1 MGVQV
6 GEGNTQIIY
15 SYNRL
20 TWTDGIAPPPLISV
34 SGAVESPYRGLGA
47 FDERDAAFFFGRE
60 DAATAVL
67 ERMSRHLEGL
77 GLLIV
82 SGVSGAGKSSLLRAG
97 VLPRLRGSGLAGAPE
112 AAAWPCLV
120 FTPSRAPL
128 DELAVAVASVAGVD
142 AAGVRIGLDTDP
154 AAFALTARQA
164 AATGAGGPAPAFG
177 AEGSGRQRRLLLVVD
192 QFEQLFTQCPDE
204 RQRRAFLTALHA
216 AAGAPPGQ
224 APAALVVLG
233 VRADFEAR
241 CADYPQLAAAVQDRY
256 LVTSM
261 SDRQLRMAIVEPAK
275 QAGSGVEADLVE
287 TLIREVITRRADSG
301 EAVSS
306 GSASAAGVLPLLS
319 HALDQAW
326 RHRIGQTLSLADYD
340 RTGGIAGAV
349 ADSAQRAYDRLTPAQ
364 QDATRRVFIRL
375 TATSSDGLD
384 TADRVPRAELTAGMN
399 AAEAQDVEAVLE
411 TFAAERLL
419 TLAAGTVEISHE
431 VLLSAWPLLRD
442 TWLAETHADRLVR
455 SRLHNVAAEWMRQS
469 RDPSYLYSGS
479 LLETADDAATRIAA
493 DPARYPALTDSELEF
508 LRASDSARRRR
519 VFRRRS
525 FIAALMVLTVCFA
538 SAAAFALRASRN
550 ASQQRD
556 RAARQRDTAVSNQLV
571 NQSDTDNDG
580 SIARIKSLA
589 AWRIHPSDDA
599 RYAMLTAATL
609 PGVAVLT
616 GHAGTV
622 RALAFSPDGKTLA
635 SGSEDSTVR
644 LWDVATHRQVGRSL
658 TAHAGTVF
666 ALAFSP
672 DGKILAS
679 GSRDNAVRF
688 WDAATHQQIGSLA
701 TPANSITFSPDG
713 KTLATHGDDNTVRL
727 WEVATHRQIGSFAT
741 PANSIAFSPDGKTL
755 ASASADKTVRL
766 WDVATRLRIGSLT
779 GHTEPVMSAVF
790 SPDGKT
796 VASGSVDKTVRLW
809 DASTHRQI
817 GSLTGHT
824 GTVNSVAFSPD
835 GKTLV
840 SGSADN
846 TVRLWDTSTHRQIG
860 SPLSGHTGTVYSAV
874 FSSDGKTLA
883 SGATDNT
890 VRLWDASTHRQIGT
904 PFAGRTGRVTS
915 VAFSP
920 DGKTLASGDTDN
932 AVRLWD
938 ASSRRQIGKPLTG
951 HTDYV
956 VSVAFSPDG
965 KVLASGSYDG
975 TVRLWNTSTYRQI
988 GSPLNDHTD
997 GVFSVAF
1004 SPDGKTLASGGDG
1017 TLRVWDVVSHRQIRS
1032 VMHTLEYANSVA
1044 FSPDGKTLA
1053 SGGNDKVRLWD
1064 VATLHQIGAPLS
1076 GHAGLVYSV
1085 AFSPD
1090 GKTLAS
1096 GGYDATVRLWDV
1108 ATHRQTGITLTGDAG
1123 PVYSVAFSPDGKTVA
1138 SGSQDNTVRLWDVA
1152 THRQIGTPL
1161 TGHTSRI
1168 HSVAFSP
1175 DGRTLASGGEDK
1187 TVRLWNVGYL
1197 VDVVGHL
1204 CRSIERPF
1212 TATEWRKY
1220 VPPGPA
1226 YRQLCPK

>member
-1 MGVQV
+1 
-6 GEGNTQIIY
+6 
-15 SYNRL
+15 
-20 TWTDGIAPPPLISV
+20 
-34 SGAVESPYRGLGA
+34 
-47 FDERDAAFFFGRE
+47 
-60 DAATAVL
+60 
-67 ERMSRHLEGL
+67 
-77 GLLIV
+77 
-82 SGVSGAGKSSLLRAG
+82 
-97 VLPRLRGSGLAGAPE
+97 
-112 AAAWPCLV
+112 
-120 FTPSRAPL
+120 L

-142 AAGVRIGLDTDP
+142 AAGVRTGLDTDP
-154 AAFALTARQA
+154 ALFALTARQA
-164 AATGAGGPAPAFG
+164 AAAGTDSPAPAFG
-177 AEGSGRQRRLLLVVD
+177 AEGLGRQRRLLLVVD

-204 RQRRAFLTALHA
+204 AQRRAFLTALHA
-216 AAGAPPGQ
+216 AASAPPGQ
-224 APAALVVLG
+224 TPAALVVLG

-241 CADYPQLAAAVQDRY
+241 CADYPELAAAVQDRY

-275 QAGSGVEADLVE
+275 QAGSDVEADLVE
-287 TLIREVITRRADSG
+287 TLLREVTTPRAGAG

-306 GSASAAGVLPLLS
+306 GPASAAGVLPLLS

-326 RHRIGQTLSLADYD
+326 RHRIGPTLTLADYD

-364 QDATRRVFIRL
+364 QDATRRLFIRL
-375 TATSSDGLD
+375 TTTSADGLD
-384 TADRVPRAELTAGMN
+384 TADRVPRSELTAGMS
-399 AAEAQDVEAVLE
+399 AAEAQDVETVLE
-411 TFAAERLL
+411 TFSAERLL

-442 TWLAETHADRLVR
+442 TWLAETHADRIVR
-455 SRLHNVAAEWMRQS
+455 SRLHSVAAEWTRHS

-479 LLETADDAATRIAA
+479 LLETADHTATRIAA
-493 DPARYPALTDSELEF
+493 DPARYPALSDSEVEF
-508 LRASDSARRRR
+508 LRASDGARRRR
-519 VFRRRS
+519 VARRRT
-525 FIAALMVLTVCFA
+525 FIAALMVLTLCFG

-550 ASQQRD
+550 ATQQRD
-556 RAARQRDTAVSNQLV
+556 LAARQRDTAVSNQLI
-571 NQSDTDNDG
+571 NQSETDNDG

-609 PGVAVLT
+609 PGLAVLT
-616 GHAGTV
+616 GHATV
-622 RALAFSPDGKTLA
+622 FALAFSPDGKTLA
-635 SGSEDSTVR
+635 SGSADSTVR
-644 LWDVATHRQVGRSL
+644 LWDVATRRQIGRSL

-672 DGKILAS
+672 DGKTLAS
-679 GSRDNAVRF
+679 GSRDNTVQF
-688 WDAATHQQIGSLA
+688 WDTATHRQIGSLA
-701 TPANSITFSPDG
+701 TPANSIAFSPDS
-713 KTLATHGDDNTVRL
+713 KTLATHGSDETVRV
-727 WEVATHRQIGSFAT
+727 WDVATRQQIASF
-741 PANSIAFSPDGKTL
+741 PSFGNSVAFSPDGKTL
-755 ASASADKTVRL
+755 ASGGGYDGAVQL
-766 WDVATRLRIGSLT
+766 WDVTTHRQIANLR
-779 GHTEPVMSAVF
+779 GHTEIVISVTF

-796 VASGSVDKTVRLW
+796 LASGSVDSTVRLW

-817 GSLTGHT
+817 GSPLAGHT

-874 FSSDGKTLA
+874 FSSDGKTVA

-890 VRLWDASTHRQIGT
+890 VRLWDASAHRQIGT
-904 PFAGRTGRVTS
+904 PLTGHTGTVSS

-920 DGKTLASGDTDN
+920 DGKTLASGGKDK

-938 ASSRRQIGKPLTG
+938 ASSHRQIGKPVTG

-956 VSVAFSPDG
+956 LSVAFSPDG
-965 KVLASGSYDG
+965 KVLASSSDDG
-975 TVRLWNTSTYRQI
+975 TVRLWDTSTYRQI
-988 GSPLNDHTD
+988 GGPLNDYTD
-997 GVFSVAF
+997 AVFSVAF

-1017 TLRVWDVVSHRQIRS
+1017 TLRVWDVATHRQIS
-1032 VMHTLEYANSVA
+1032 SAVNIHDYATSVA

-1053 SGGNDKVRLWD
+1053 SGGDGKVRLWD
-1064 VATLHQIGAPLS
+1064 KTTLHQVGAPLT

-1096 GGYDATVRLWDV
+1096 GGYDATVRLWDL
-1108 ATHRQTGITLTGDAG
+1108 ATHRQIGSPLTGDTG
-1123 PVYSVAFSPDGKTVA
+1123 PIQSVAFSPDGKTVA
-1138 SGSQDNTVRLWDVA
+1138 SGSHDTTVRLWDVA
-1152 THRQIGTPL
+1152 THRQIGSPL
-1161 TGHTSRI
+1161 TGHTGPVY
-1168 HSVAFSP
+1168 SVAFSP
-1175 DGRTLASGGEDK
+1175 DGKTLASGSEDN
-1187 TVRLWNVGYL
+1187 TVRLWDVDYL
-1197 VDVVGHL
+1197 VDVVRHL

-1212 TATEWRKY
+1212 TTDDWRKY